1 MKTVLEVK
9 DLKIEFHTYAGVVQ
23 AVNNI
28 SFNLKEGEVVGL
40 VGESGCGKSV
50 TSGSIMRLIPTPP
63 GKYAN
68 GEILFED
75 KDILKMSDDELRSMR
90 GNKISMI
97 FQDPMTCLNPVLTI
111 GTQLMETYVLHQGM
125 NSKQAQE
132 KAVDMLRLV
141 GIPAPEQR
149 VQQYPHELSG
159 GMRQRVM
166 IAMALGCNPKILIA
180 DEPTTALDVTIQAQ
194 IMDLIKNLNTEL
206 KTAVILIT
214 HDLGVVAGMCKR
226 VIVMYA
232 GNIVESADVH
242 DLYANPKHPYT
253 WSLLQSI
260 PRMDK
265 PKHVLQSIAGKP
277 PDLLNPPSGCGFM
290 PRCRFAMDICN
301 KKPPLFTVSDSH
313 QAACWM
319 LHAECPH
326 DLKQLFEE
334 EAVKNA

>member
-1 MKTVLEVK
+1 MKTVLQVK

-28 SFNLKEGEVVGL
+28 SFDLREGEVIGL

-50 TSGSIMRLIPTPP
+50 TSGSIMRLIPMPP

-68 GEILFED
+68 GQILFEN
-75 KDILKMSDDELRSMR
+75 KDIVKMGEAELRDLR
-90 GNKISMI
+90 GNKIAMI
-97 FQDPMTCLNPVLTI
+97 FQDPMTCLNPVLTV
-111 GTQLMETYVLHQGM
+111 GRQLMETYILHQGM
-125 NSKQAQE
+125 NNRQASE
-132 KAVDMLRLV
+132 KAIEMLRRV

-149 VQQYPHELSG
+149 VKQYPHELSG

-166 IAMALGCNPKILIA
+166 IAMALGCNPKVLIA

-194 IMDLIKNLNTEL
+194 IMDLIKTLNSEL
-206 KTAVILIT
+206 NTAVILIT
-214 HDLGVVAGMCKR
+214 HDLGVVAGMCDR
-226 VIVMYA
+226 VLVMYA
-232 GNIVESADVH
+232 GHIVESANVK
-242 DLYANPKHPYT
+242 DLYANPRHPYT

-260 PRMDK
+260 PRMDQA
-265 PKHVLQSIAGKP
+265 KHKLQTIAGKP

-290 PRCRFAMDICN
+290 PRCKFAMDLCN

-319 LHAECPH
+319 LHPECPH
-326 DLKQLFEE
+326 DLKQLFAEE
-334 EAVKNA
+334 VAK